1 MIQIKTPNNKE
12 SIILI
17 IFFIILLNNFNF
29 LKNFYFLVNKDF
41 STRLNKVYKF
51 CGHESVG
58 FLFYIKKK
66 YEIKQSIPIKNY
78 KISPNPSWIFY
89 NSAKSKLDESKLIL
103 LNYKNES
110 KMKFEKIDNNSFK
123 TNFLPSD
130 IDGIDRLTFIT
141 KKKLKDQK
149 FQISIIHEVFEDRNV
164 IFKKKIIINENNEIF
179 LNFISKDL
187 NIRTG
192 NLYVELES
200 LNNVSVNNM
209 EIQTI
214 ISHNIT
220 KFDLKKFN
228 ILEKISNC
236 YLLEKNV

>member
-1 MIQIKTPNNKE
+1 MRQIKTHNKE

-17 IFFIILLNNFNF
+17 IFFIILLNKFNLF
-29 LKNFYFLVNKDF
+29 KNFYYLINKDF
-41 STRLNKVYKF
+41 STRLNKVYDF
-51 CGHESVG
+51 CGKESIG

-78 KISPNPSWIFY
+78 KISSNPSWIFY
-89 NSAKSKLDESKLIL
+89 NGAKSKLDESKLIL

-110 KMKFEKIDNNSFK
+110 KMKFEKIDDNSFK

-130 IDGIDRLTFIT
+130 IDGIDRLTFKT

-149 FQISIIHEVFEDRNV
+149 FQVSIIHKVFEDKNV
-164 IFKKKIIINENNEIF
+164 ILKKKIVVNEDNEFF

-192 NLYVELES
+192 NLYIELES
-200 LNNVSVNNM
+200 LNNVPVNNM

-220 KFDLKKFN
+220 KFDLKEFN
-228 ILEKISNC
+228 IVEKNSNC